1 MKKYQV
7 LESSDAW
14 STKKLREKAEQI
26 MNEKV
31 AEGYEINFV
40 TFGYNSWMKPTL
52 YITISK

>member
-1 MKKYQV
+1 MKNYQV
-7 LESSDAW
+7 LAVSDAW
-14 STKKLREKAEQI
+14 LTKKLSEIAERL

-52 YITISK
+52 FITISK